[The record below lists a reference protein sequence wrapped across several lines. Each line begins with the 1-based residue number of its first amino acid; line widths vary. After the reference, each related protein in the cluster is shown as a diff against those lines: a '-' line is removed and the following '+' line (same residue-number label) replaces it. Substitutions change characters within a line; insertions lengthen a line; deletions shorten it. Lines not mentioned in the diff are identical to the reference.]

1 MSPER
6 RHFTRIHF
14 QHQASLTA
22 AVGCRKVDVQDISL
36 KGVLVSAPA
45 GWAIKVGSPCSLEL
59 PLDDSVAVKMEGT
72 LVHIENGTFG
82 IRCDRIDLD
91 SISHLRRLIELNLG
105 DEEMLQRELSALIQ
119 TG

>member
-22 AVGCRKVDVQDISL
+22 AVGSRKVDVQDISL

-45 GWAIKVGSPCSLEL
+45 GWEIKVGAPCSLEL

-105 DEEMLQRELSALIQ
+105 DEEMLQRELSALIHAA
-119 TG
+119 